1 MASTRPYLIRAI
13 YEWALDNGYTPFVLV
28 DTSVDGVVVPEQ
40 FVEDNSIVLN
50 VSPTAV
56 RDLNLGDEFISFNA
70 RFAGVSQE
78 LFVPINSV
86 RAVYAKENGEGIA
99 LPVESGVSMIGAS
112 NPDEL
117 PSGTAESGG
126 LTALSTPRTQDSTA
140 DEAKPSD
147 SQAPGANGKPVKRK
161 PPHLTIVE

>member
-1 MASTRPYLIRAI
+1 M
-13 YEWALDNGYTPFVLV
+13 LV

-40 FVEDNSIVLN
+40 FIQDNSIVLN

-99 LPVESGVSMIGAS
+99 LPVESGVSMLGTDNPTNLESAPSQSDHISADQPS
-112 NPDEL
+112 NPAAVDSPP
-117 PSGTAESGG
+117 PSSNE
-126 LTALSTPRTQDSTA
+126 
-140 DEAKPSD
+140 
-147 SQAPGANGKPVKRK
+147 KPVKRK

>member
-28 DTSVDGVVVPEQ
+28 DTSVGGVVVPEQ

-99 LPVESGVSMIGAS
+99 LPVESGVSMIGAT
-112 NPDEL
+112 NPGEL
-117 PSGTAESGG
+117 QSSDAESDG
-126 LTALSTPRTQDSTA
+126 LTALPDRDEQDSTQ
-140 DEAKPSD
+140 EESKSSD
-147 SQAPGANGKPVKRK
+147 SEVTGANGKPVKRK